1 MYKCI
6 ACLSYNIKKVKTA
19 RLTQKQI
26 AKDSQAIPPPPKTK
40 FDEVLYD
47 VNIKLPPG
55 FTVFISHYFFL
66 TKILHCQNF

>member
-1 MYKCI
+1 MYICI
-6 ACLSYNIKKVKTA
+6 VCLSDNIKKVKTA

-26 AKDSQAIPPPPKTK
+26 AKDIQAIPSKNL
-40 FDEVLYD
+40 DGVLYV
-47 VNIKLPPG
+47 VNIKLTPG